1 MSEDDETRRA
11 ADDTASAFNLM
22 ANPMASAAAFSAL
35 GFGMASQAFGA
46 WMGVVTGVAQASQ
59 RMLVPLLD
67 DSVADVE
74 SFSAKPK
81 SPATRAKAATK
92 TLIADAKSAAR
103 EAADVSARLANDVV
117 KDVQDAAEAVV
128 RQATEIASGVAAEL
142 MPEDFRQP
150 KAAAKPET
158 PDDLKTI
165 SGVGPKLEVVLNGLG
180 VWTFAQIAEWTREE
194 IAWMDDYLGFKGRI
208 GRDDWI
214 GQATSLASGK
224 GARH

>member
-1 MSEDDETRRA
+1 MSKDDETRRA
-11 ADDTASAFNLM
+11 ADDTASAVNLM
-22 ANPMASAAAFSAL
+22 AHPMASAAAFSAL

-67 DSVADVE
+67 DAVADVE

-103 EAADVSARLANDVV
+103 EAADVSARLAKDVA

-128 RQATEIASGVAAEL
+128 KQATDIASGVAEL

-150 KAAAKPET
+150 KAAVKPET
-158 PDDLKTI
+158 PDDLKAI